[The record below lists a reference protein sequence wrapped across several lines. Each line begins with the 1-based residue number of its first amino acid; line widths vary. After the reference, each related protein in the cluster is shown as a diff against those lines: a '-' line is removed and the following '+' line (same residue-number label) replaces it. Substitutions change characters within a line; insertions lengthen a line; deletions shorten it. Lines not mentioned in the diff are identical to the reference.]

1 MAHFIFDKEGNKL
14 DSLTPKSKIE
24 EPAKPAKQ
32 TRGYSPINIRDL
44 ANRYLYKENVAQLE
58 EYAKNLLASSD
69 ITEERLK
76 NRTINYAFN
85 KNLLDFINSAIM
97 PKDDRLKQ
105 YKNFLQL
112 VQVKNTLKKKGSKKD
127 ARDVAALATHVNKD
141 GTVKNKLTP
150 MQRAKLHQD
159 TLARTVNWDDWAE
172 RLLPENMFE
181 EYKQAVGNRLNINKR
196 DTINSILKSHGVD
209 EDVLPAVTL
218 IIGNKKGKS
227 YYTINDWREHID
239 NVNKYK
245 DIPHYD
251 FDEVTRQWKPKSE
264 LTPEDVN
271 DEDDRPADWWQDPIY
286 DNPEDY
292 YTQEDIDRI
301 TATLK
306 ANPKYHHEGNA
317 DMPLN
322 VTKFNRAFTDA
333 TGIDEP
339 QLKYNRKNEENVQTK
354 AARTKYGKTLTNLG
368 FKLKPGPKREKTVKV
383 SKEVLDVLLNTHDTD
398 KNKRK

>member
-14 DSLTPKSKIE
+14 DSLTPKSKIN
-24 EPAKPAKQ
+24 EPAKKP
-32 TRGYSPINIRDL
+32 TRGYSPINIREL
-44 ANRYLYKENVAQLE
+44 ASRYLYKENVAQLE
-58 EYAKNLLASSD
+58 EYAKNQLAAAN

-85 KNLLDFINSAIM
+85 KNLLDYINSVIM
-97 PKDDRLKQ
+97 PKDTRLKQ

-112 VQVKNTLKKKGSKKD
+112 VQVKNVSKKKSSKKD
-127 ARDVAALATHVNKD
+127 ERDITTLATGVNKD
-141 GTVKNKLTP
+141 GTVKKKLSP
-150 MQRAKLHQD
+150 MQRAKAHQD
-159 TLARTVNWDDWAE
+159 NIARTINWDDWAE
-172 RLLPENMFE
+172 RLLPENMLD
-181 EYKQAVGNRLNINKR
+181 EYKQTVGNRLNINKR
-196 DTINSILKSHGVD
+196 DTINSILKSHGID

-218 IIGNKKGKS
+218 IIGNKRGKS

-264 LTPEDVN
+264 LTPADVN
-271 DEDDRPADWWQDPIY
+271 DDDDRPADWWPESTY
-286 DNPEDY
+286 GNPEDD
-292 YTQEDIDRI
+292 YTQEDIDKI

-306 ANPKYHHEGNA
+306 ASPKYHHSGNL
-317 DMPLN
+317 DMPVN
-322 VTKFNRAFTDA
+322 ITKFNKAFTDL
-333 TGIDEP
+333 TGIEEP
-339 QLKYNRKNEENVQTK
+339 QLPYKRKNEEDVRTK
-354 AARTKYGKTLTNLG
+354 EARTKYGKTLTNLG